1 MSSADKGAPASGD
14 FAAALLAA
22 KQAHQRGD
30 IAAAEP
36 AYRAALALDGRNPG
50 ARYGLGMLLL
60 QTGHPDEA
68 VECLQITHEV
78 DPGNMAV
85 LHALGVAMAVA
96 QRTGEAVAIFRD
108 LAERAP
114 QAVPVLSTL
123 GHLLLDLGQN
133 DEAAGVLQRAAALA
147 PDSVPVLTDLAQAL
161 SSLKRYEEALLCH
174 QHLVTLDPDEAANHN
189 NLGLTLLMLGRP
201 ADAMAHFTRAVEC
214 DPTML
219 VALLNGGNA
228 LNDLGDPD
236 AAVQWFEKALALDA
250 RFVPALAG
258 VAAARRMQG
267 RFDEARTAYE
277 KAVALQPDVA
287 GLHLALALIAPF
299 VSEDRRLAPLEALAR
314 TADSMTPMEQ
324 SCVCFALSKA
334 HMDLHQPEQ
343 ALPLLHRANA
353 QKRAITDY
361 NEAATLEDMARI
373 TRQFDAGFMAAHAG
387 GVPSDLPVFVLGMP
401 RSGTSLVEQIIA
413 SHPDAFGAGELD
425 DLATCLF
432 PGIAPDTLLLR
443 TPSLAPDS
451 LTPERLQQAGAAYVE
466 RLRAHCPPGRTVRR
480 IVDKMP
486 GNFRFVGHIRL
497 ALPQARIIHVRRD
510 PRDVCL
516 SAYAVLFKRPLDY
529 TYDLAELGH
538 YWKAYDALMAHWR
551 SVLPAGAMLEVRYED
566 LVADF
571 DRVARQIIAFC
582 GLPWD
587 ARCADFYRTDRLVR
601 TASARQVRQ
610 PLYADSVGRWRA
622 YADGLAPLLDALGP
636 WSDRPV
642 SG

>member
-1 MSSADKGAPASGD
+1 MPSADKGASASGD
-14 FAAALLAA
+14 FAALLLAA

-30 IAAAEP
+30 VAAAEP

-50 ARYGLGMLLL
+50 AQYGLGMLLL
-60 QTGHPDEA
+60 QTDRPGEA
-68 VECLQITHEV
+68 VECLRVTHEV

-96 QRTGEAVAIFRD
+96 GQTGDAVAIFRD

-123 GHLLLDLGQN
+123 GHLLLGLGLN
-133 DEAAGVLQRAAALA
+133 EEAAGVLQRAAALA

-161 SSLKRYEEALLCH
+161 SSLKRYEDALVCH

-214 DPTML
+214 DPAML

-228 LNDLGDPD
+228 LNDLGAPD
-236 AAVQWFEKALALDA
+236 DAVQWFEKALAQDA
-250 RFVPALAG
+250 RFIPALAG
-258 VAAARRMQG
+258 IAAARRMQG
-267 RFDEARTAYE
+267 RFDEARAAYE

-299 VSEDRRLAPLEALAR
+299 VPEDRRLAPLEALAR
-314 TADSMTPMEQ
+314 KADSMAAMEQ
-324 SCVCFALSKA
+324 SCVFFALSKA
-334 HMDLHQPEQ
+334 HMDLHLPEQ

-353 QKRAITDY
+353 YKRAITAYD
-361 NEAATLEDMARI
+361 EAATLEDMARI
-373 TRQFDAGFMAAHAG
+373 AGPFDAGFMAAQAG
-387 GVPSDLPVFVLGMP
+387 GGEPSDLPVFVLGIP

-443 TPSLAPDS
+443 TPELAPDNLS
-451 LTPERLQQAGAAYVE
+451 PERLRQVGAAYVE
-466 RLRAHCPPGRTVRR
+466 RLRAHCPPERMVRR
-480 IVDKMP
+480 VVDKMP
-486 GNFRFVGHIRL
+486 GNFRFVGHIHL

-516 SAYAVLFKRPLDY
+516 SAYALLFKRPLDY
-529 TYDLAELGH
+529 SYDLAELGR
-538 YWKAYDALMAHWR
+538 YWKAYDALMARWR
-551 SVLPAGAMLEVRYED
+551 AVLPDGVMLEVRYED
-566 LVADF
+566 LVTDF
-571 DRVARQIIAFC
+571 DHVARQIIAFC

-587 ARCADFYRTDRLVR
+587 AHCADFYRTDRLVR
-601 TASARQVRQ
+601 SASAQQVRQ

-622 YADGLAPLLDALGP
+622 YANGLAPLLDALGP
-636 WSDRPV
+636 LAD
-642 SG
+642 